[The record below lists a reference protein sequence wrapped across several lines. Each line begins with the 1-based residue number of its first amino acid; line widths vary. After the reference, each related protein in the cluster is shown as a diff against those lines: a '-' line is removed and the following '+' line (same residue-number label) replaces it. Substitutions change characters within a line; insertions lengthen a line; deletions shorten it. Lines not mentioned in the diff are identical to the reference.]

1 MLLWWQE
8 KEKVGSACRAAIN
21 VPPSSTVAP
30 LFQTLMPHPFPK
42 LIQVIHFHAL
52 FNVLCVTVWLW
63 DSTTAPNMVSAFVA
77 LMLFTCVLLN
87 GLLFVV
93 ISLFWWLR
101 LLWQVLYWW
110 LRLICRTGQRNKS
123 GYVLYQ
129 SRFVCFCGS
138 SNVLYHR
145 PSEEVSLS
153 SLTICMLVY
162 YQSQTFVSLCIK
174 CHVFLCI
181 MSHRSGVV
189 FVVLLSKSLCV
200 CCFLVSLS
208 LKYYLVLNNSCAIFS
223 FVRSSPSHI
232 LLCLIQIQNIYLYL
246 KKFQSCKQVF
256 FRNP

>member
-1 MLLWWQE
+1 
-8 KEKVGSACRAAIN
+8 
-21 VPPSSTVAP
+21 
-30 LFQTLMPHPFPK
+30 
-42 LIQVIHFHAL
+42 
-52 FNVLCVTVWLW
+52 
-63 DSTTAPNMVSAFVA
+63 MVSAFVA

-153 SLTICMLVY
+153 SLTFCMLVY

-208 LKYYLVLNNSCAIFS
+208 LKYNLVVNLYLVMKVLSLEFYLRAIFS
-223 FVRSSPSHI
+223 FSYSLFSIFSMFFVFLVLFSMFFV
-232 LLCLIQIQNIYLYL
+232 LCI
-246 KKFQSCKQVF
+246 SCLMI
-256 FRNP
+256 